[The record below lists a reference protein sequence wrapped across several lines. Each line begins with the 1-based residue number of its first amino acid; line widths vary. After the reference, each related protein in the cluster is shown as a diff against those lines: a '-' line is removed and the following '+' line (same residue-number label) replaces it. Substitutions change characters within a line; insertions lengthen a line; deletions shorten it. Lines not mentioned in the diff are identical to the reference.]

1 MPSRGLIERQ
11 GRELVD
17 APSREIIDML
27 SRELCDM
34 LSQVLLDTPSSALI
48 KRLSRECID
57 RLGRELID
65 ALSHELID
73 FSAEGPA
80 LKSGTPW
87 RLGLQRAAGAFVSC
101 HGVRPGAPRGPVAA
115 GAFVSRC
122 PSPGASRTGPC
133 RSIRVTVAVP
143 GRLFSCE
150 LIDKLPALMDRV
162 CRETLSARRQVEPRA
177 HRHAE
182 TRALSICESDK

>member
-1 MPSRGLIERQ
+1 MPSRELIERQ
-11 GRELVD
+11 SRELVD

-65 ALSHELID
+65 ALSHEIID

-87 RLGLQRAAGAFVSC
+87 RLGLQRAAGAFVS
-101 HGVRPGAPRGPVAA
+101 
-115 GAFVSRC
+115 RC
-122 PSPGASRTGPC
+122 PSRGASRTGRC
-133 RSIRVTVAVP
+133 RSLRVTVSVP
-143 GRLFSCE
+143 GRLADWPLQEHSCHGGR
-150 LIDKLPALMDRV
+150 PWAPV
-162 CRETLSARRQVEPRA
+162 
-177 HRHAE
+177 
-182 TRALSICESDK
+182 